1 MPILKKAAAVT
12 AIAAAV
18 FVFPCKAYSGDMARL
33 EYYKDNN
40 LVSENVTFD
49 GDLSV
54 EQREFILL
62 SVLLYNKTENASGV
76 KVQKVFADKGELFV
90 WLETENQPLS
100 EGYELYRLTE
110 EITKTACSVEGI
122 DSIIIV
128 E

>member
-12 AIAAAV
+12 AIAAIV
-18 FVFPCKAYSGDMARL
+18 FMFPCKAYSYDTARL

-40 LVSENVTFD
+40 LVSENVMFG
-49 GDLSV
+49 GDLSI
-54 EQREFILL
+54 EQRAFILL
-62 SVLLYNKTENASGV
+62 SVLLYNKTENVSGV
-76 KVQKVFADKGELFV
+76 KVQRVFADRGELFV
-90 WLETENQPLS
+90 WLESENRLMR
-100 EGYELYRLTE
+100 EEYEYCRLAE